1 MADGITSTMKVPY
14 FDLKEQYSQLREEIL
29 GALDRV
35 SRNASFIL
43 GEEVEKFEQS
53 FASYCETKHCVALNS
68 GTSALHLA
76 LLTAGIGPGDEVI
89 TTANTFIAT
98 VEAIS
103 YTGATPIFA
112 DIDPATD
119 NIDPSA
125 IERALTKRT
134 RAIIPVHLYGRP
146 VDLDSIMAIARQH
159 RLLMIEDACQAHGA
173 RYRGKRVGGFGHAAA
188 FSFYPGKNLGAYGEG
203 GALTTN
209 DDDVA
214 KLARSLRSHGENAR
228 YLHKYVGYNYRM
240 DGFQAAVLNVKMK
253 HLAEWTAKRQACAV
267 RYCDVLATANLRL
280 PQDSPESECVYHLF
294 VAHVEER
301 DMVRSELEKMGVQTA
316 IHYPKPVYLQ
326 EAFASRGY
334 GLGPLPFTEQACATV
349 LSLPLFPE
357 MSFEQVQYAA
367 EALADC
373 CARRGSEVVGGTH
386 AEAAESSRALRSKL

>member
-1 MADGITSTMKVPY
+1 MKVPY
-14 FDLKEQYSQLREEIL
+14 FDLREQYSQLREEIL

-43 GEEVEKFEQS
+43 GEEVEKFEQA
-53 FASYCETKHCVALNS
+53 FARYCETKHCVAVNS

-76 LLTAGIGPGDEVI
+76 LLTAGIGPSDEVI

-98 VEAIS
+98 VEAIC
-103 YTGATPIFA
+103 YTGATPVFA

-125 IERALTKRT
+125 IEKAITKNT

-146 VDLDSIMAIARQH
+146 VDLDSLVAIARRH

-214 KLARSLRSHGENAR
+214 KLARSLRSHGESAR

-253 HLAEWTAKRQACAV
+253 YLDQWTAKRLACAA
-267 RYCDVLATANLRL
+267 RYRDVLGSANLCL
-280 PQDSPESECVYHLF
+280 PQDSPESECVYHLV
-294 VAHVEER
+294 VAHVEDR
-301 DMVRSELEKMGVQTA
+301 DGVRSELEKRGVQTA
-316 IHYPKPVYLQ
+316 IHYPQPVHLQ

-334 GLGPLPFTEQACATV
+334 SRGTLPFTERACETV

-357 MSFEQVQYAA
+357 MSLEQVQYAA
-367 EALADC
+367 ETLADC
-373 CARRGSEVVGGTH
+373 CGRATSEVVGGKH
-386 AEAAESSRALRSKL
+386 AGVAKSSNAVRSKL